1 MTPYSIPTVALFVF
15 LASCNMCN
23 RGTGDTRSTLLG
35 RWEIAR
41 ASRNGKATETLAGV
55 YFEFN
60 ANGKMLTNLPVG
72 PETPVD
78 YEVTEKALVQ
88 KGDPPLTYAIESLS
102 DSSLMLNVEIRGMQF
117 EMQLQRP
124 TEIPEEEIPA
134 DSLNHI

>member
-23 RGTGDTRSTLLG
+23 RSAGHARSTLLG

-41 ASRNGKATETLAGV
+41 AFRNGKATETLAGV